1 MSVIKLNCL
10 VLTYKHEKKYNFKKY
25 ENDFEIKT
33 KLGDKV
39 KTIVVTRKIENA
51 TKDVYLY
58 KFDRLYEI
66 NVMTKKNKYSLGVF

>member
-39 KTIVVTRKIENA
+39 KTIVVTRNHIMICN
-51 TKDVYLY
+51 D
-58 KFDRLYEI
+58 
-66 NVMTKKNKYSLGVF
+66 KNIS